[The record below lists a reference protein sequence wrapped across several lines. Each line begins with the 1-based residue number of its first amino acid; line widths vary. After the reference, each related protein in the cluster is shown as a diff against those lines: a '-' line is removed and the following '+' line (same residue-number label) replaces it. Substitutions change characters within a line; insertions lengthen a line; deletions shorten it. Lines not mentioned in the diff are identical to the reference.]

1 MAPGRWQASRGV
13 HAEEVAA
20 RGLPKAVE
28 MFVRSDERRLT
39 LQVNAGFF
47 SYLPDRCLDQC
58 LAFVNTASGN
68 LSSCVGMIPMVK
80 HEEVIPSLDVDDDSL
95 SSGHTWIVGVARRG
109 V

>member
-47 SYLPDRCLDQC
+47 SYLPDRCLDRRNEMPR
-58 LAFVNTASGN
+58 LAALWSVTGPAPR
-68 LSSCVGMIPMVK
+68 I
-80 HEEVIPSLDVDDDSL
+80 
-95 SSGHTWIVGVARRG
+95 
-109 V
+109 